1 MTCKVAEASS
11 VHVAAIHATSPTKN
25 FFEKI
30 LAIFTLSCSAL
41 WKTASSRPFVKV
53 TSKSGTSDWLFD
65 SGASVTC
72 MSVKQFRLI
81 PPDQRPEKLPNVT
94 KLVDAGGNDLNVL
107 GVYNLQLTVHG
118 KSIFTPVFVCQKL
131 HSAAILGIDSISKLG
146 IAYSGRKECFF
157 FDDILDQK
165 GSEKFVIQQ
174 NVNAIQCEKLDNFS
188 TDLFTTSRLS
198 IPPLCHATV
207 CFKSESNSAYTP
219 PPGTF
224 GITHISSENF
234 PNVSSNSG
242 LVQVGSNNN
251 IYAQIFNNDI
261 VAIEIPRNAKLGQM
275 EIVSKDRLQ
284 VVDKNSYLASIEMAV
299 VNSKTFSA
307 PPPSNDHKNY
317 VLTNVKMSVPLE
329 EKAAYIQLLEKNID
343 VFSKNENDL
352 GCANHYKHKIDLN
365 NKNPIYVKQFR
376 IAEAYRT
383 GLFEQV
389 KTWLALGVIQPSQ
402 SKFNNPIFVVPKK
415 TGKPRYVLDYR
426 QLNKASVED
435 KYSMRTV
442 DECIADIGYSGSV
455 IFSIMDLSNAF
466 HQMLLDDESSE
477 YTSFTVP
484 PLGQFKFTRT
494 SQGLASAPSNFQRM
508 MELAMIKLNNVIVY
522 FDDLLV
528 HTKTH
533 VDHRTVLD
541 KVFSRLRKCNLKLNP
556 LKCHLGTQTVDYLG
570 FRLTPQGIL
579 PGIDKLK
586 CVREA
591 PPPLLNHAN

>member
-1 MTCKVAEASS
+1 M
-11 VHVAAIHATSPTKN
+11 
-25 FFEKI
+25 
-30 LAIFTLSCSAL
+30 
-41 WKTASSRPFVKV
+41 
-53 TSKSGTSDWLFD
+53 
-65 SGASVTC
+65 
-72 MSVKQFRLI
+72 
-81 PPDQRPEKLPNVT
+81 
-94 KLVDAGGNDLNVL
+94 
-107 GVYNLQLTVHG
+107 
-118 KSIFTPVFVCQKL
+118 
-131 HSAAILGIDSISKLG
+131 
-146 IAYSGRKECFF
+146 
-157 FDDILDQK
+157 
-165 GSEKFVIQQ
+165 
-174 NVNAIQCEKLDNFS
+174 
-188 TDLFTTSRLS
+188 
-198 IPPLCHATV
+198 
-207 CFKSESNSAYTP
+207 
-219 PPGTF
+219 
-224 GITHISSENF
+224 
-234 PNVSSNSG
+234 
-242 LVQVGSNNN
+242 
-251 IYAQIFNNDI
+251 
-261 VAIEIPRNAKLGQM
+261 
-275 EIVSKDRLQ
+275 
-284 VVDKNSYLASIEMAV
+284 
-299 VNSKTFSA
+299 
-307 PPPSNDHKNY
+307 
-317 VLTNVKMSVPLE
+317 
-329 EKAAYIQLLEKNID
+329 
-343 VFSKNENDL
+343 
-352 GCANHYKHKIDLN
+352 
-365 NKNPIYVKQFR
+365 
-376 IAEAYRT
+376 
-383 GLFEQV
+383 FEQV

-533 VDHRTVLD
+533 VDHRAVLD

-591 PPPLLNHAN
+591 PPPSSITQIKQFLGLANFFRTHVRNFSLISNPLTKLTRKDTAWKGGPLPDDAMKAFNELKLALISEPCLAFPKSDRKFTLIVDSAIGSATVAGGIGAILCQTDELGHLHPISYASRSLNKHEANYSAFLIELTGCVFGIEHFSNYLKGRRFYLLTDHRPLVEKLNAVHSKTLNRLQQAMLEYDFEIKYIKGDTIPADYLSRNVLESIDIFNEDLLQLQKQDEFCCTLKKFLQNGSLPSDGSKANYIKQIGPQCFMENDILWRRMKHIGMPTRTVLIVPRSLSMELVKESHGSLFVGHNGVEK